1 MTALSRIALTMGDPA
16 GIGPEV
22 VCKAIVPMSTAER
35 AATTVIGDPVFLRRA
50 AELIGADLTFV
61 AEGEV
66 PAGAIRLI
74 PVAAP
79 DRDAIPPGELS
90 AAGGEVGARCV
101 KKAVEM
107 ALAGEIDVIVT
118 ASLNKTALR
127 MAGYKENGHAG
138 LLATYTGA
146 KRSYAVLAGPKLT
159 VIHVT
164 THVSLKKAPDLCTK
178 ERILETIRAAQSHAR
193 STGIDHPRIA
203 VAAINPHA
211 GENGLYGNED
221 AEQNLPAIEAAR
233 AEGLDVT
240 GPVPGDVVFNQAVDG
255 KYDIVVAQ
263 FHDQGHVPAKLIGG
277 HDTVNVTAGLPV
289 LRTSVDHGTAFDI
302 AWKGVANP
310 ANMIAAIAMARRMR
324 PVA

>member
-1 MTALSRIALTMGDPA
+1 MTTLSRIALTMGDAA

-22 VCKAIVPMSTAER
+22 ICKAIIPMSAAER
-35 AATTVIGDPVFLRRA
+35 EATCVIGDPVFMRRA
-50 AELIGADLTFV
+50 AELVGADFAFV
-61 AEGEV
+61 AEGAV
-66 PAGAIRLI
+66 PPGAIRLI
-74 PVAAP
+74 AIAAP
-79 DRDAIPPGELS
+79 DRDAIPPGQLS
-90 AAGGEVGARCV
+90 AAAGELGARCV
-101 KKAVEM
+101 KTAVEM

-164 THVSLKKAPDLCTK
+164 THVALRNAPDLCTQ
-178 ERILETIRAAQSHAR
+178 ERILETIHAAEAHAR
-193 STGIDHPRIA
+193 STGIARPRIA
-203 VAAINPHA
+203 VAAINPHS
-211 GENGLYGNED
+211 GEGGLYGNED
-221 AEQNLPAIEAAR
+221 AEQTLPAVEAAR
-233 AEGLDVT
+233 AEGMDVT

-255 KYDIVVAQ
+255 RYDIVVAQ

-277 HDTVNVTAGLPV
+277 HETVNVTAGLPV

-302 AWKGVANP
+302 AWKGVADP
-310 ANMIAAIAMARRMR
+310 RNMMAAIAMARGMR
-324 PVA
+324 PVR